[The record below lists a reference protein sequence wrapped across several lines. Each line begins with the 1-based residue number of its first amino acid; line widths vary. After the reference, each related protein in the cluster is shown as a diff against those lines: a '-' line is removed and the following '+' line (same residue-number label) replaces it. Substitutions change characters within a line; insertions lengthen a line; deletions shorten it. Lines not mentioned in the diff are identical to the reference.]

1 MFIGASNLI
10 FEKAKDLRN
19 NPTHAETL
27 LWGYLKQKPLG
38 YKFRR
43 QHPISIYIADFY
55 CHALKLIIEIDGM
68 IHANIDVCGND
79 VERQKKLEADGI
91 KFLRFTNEQVEKKL
105 ELGSIDLLVYT
116 INNIRKEVFEYHS
129 FSFLT

>member
-1 MFIGASNLI
+1 MEKKMFLNASHTI
-10 FEKAKDLRN
+10 FEAAKTLRENQTEAEKA
-19 NPTHAETL
+19 
-27 LWGYLKQKPLG
+27 LWNYLKQKPLG

-105 ELGSIDLLVYT
+105 ELVM
-116 INNIRKEVFEYHS
+116 
-129 FSFLT
+129 